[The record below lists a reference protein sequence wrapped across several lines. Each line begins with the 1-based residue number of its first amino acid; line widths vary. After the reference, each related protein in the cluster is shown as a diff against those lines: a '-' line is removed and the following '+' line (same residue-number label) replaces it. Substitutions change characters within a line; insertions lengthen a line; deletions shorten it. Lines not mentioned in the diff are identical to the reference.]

1 MSGHSLRERNPPMK
15 SARIAAVAVTLALV
29 FAPNAFASHYHVL
42 HHMHNGMHHARV
54 KMHHGHMHMH
64 NMLYHGHM

>member
-1 MSGHSLRERNPPMK
+1 MK
-15 SARIAAVAVTLALV
+15 LAWTAAAALLLVTS
-29 FAPNAFASHYHVL
+29 APNAFASRFHVM
-42 HHMHNGMHHARV
+42 HHMRHGMHRAHVHMHNGAHYMRV

>member
-1 MSGHSLRERNPPMK
+1 MK
-15 SARIAAVAVTLALV
+15 LSWTAAAALLLLTS
-29 FAPNAFASHYHVL
+29 APNAFASRFHVM
-42 HHMHNGMHHARV
+42 HHMRHGMHRMRV

>member
-1 MSGHSLRERNPPMK
+1 MK
-15 SARIAAVAVTLALV
+15 STRIALVAVTLAL
-29 FAPNAFASHYHVL
+29 ALTSGASASRFHVR
-42 HHMHNGMHHARV
+42 HHARQAMHHARV

>member
-1 MSGHSLRERNPPMK
+1 MK
-15 SARIAAVAVTLALV
+15 STRNAVVVAALALT
-29 FAPNAFASHYHVL
+29 FASNAFASRFHVI
-42 HHMHNGMHHARV
+42 HHVHNGMHHARM

>member
-1 MSGHSLRERNPPMK
+1 MK
-15 SARIAAVAVTLALV
+15 STLIAVVAVAGALLL
-29 FAPNAFASHYHVL
+29 APNAFASRYHVL
-42 HHMHNGMHHARV
+42 HHIHNGMHHARV

>member
-1 MSGHSLRERNPPMK
+1 MK
-15 SARIAAVAVTLALV
+15 SALIAAAALTLVLAVG
-29 FAPNAFASHYHVL
+29 PSAFASRYHVL
-42 HHMHNGMHHARV
+42 HHIHNGMHHARV